1 VLYNPPH
8 FKNNDAALCK
18 EVIAAHPFATLISS
32 NDIGLPEATHAP
44 LMWFEDTQGAWL
56 LGHMAR
62 ANPHHGL
69 MNDGDDVLA
78 LFHGPHCYVSPNWY
92 SNIQNVPTWNYVAV
106 HVRGPLFK
114 IDGMAEKD
122 ALLKH
127 LIGHME
133 PAYAEQW
140 RGLPAD
146 YQERML
152 SMIVGFKIRVDQLEG
167 KFKLSQN
174 RQSVDSAGVVNALTA
189 GNEEQRAVAAWM
201 QRFRVGL
208 ANA

>member
-8 FKNNDAALCK
+8 FKNDDLALCK
-18 EVIAAHPFATLISS
+18 EVIAAHPFATMISN

-44 LMWFEDTQGAWL
+44 LMWFEDAHGAWL

-62 ANPHHGL
+62 ANPHHAL

-114 IDGMAEKD
+114 IDGQADKD

-133 PAYAEQW
+133 PAYADQW

-152 SMIVGFKIRVDQLEG
+152 SNIVGFKIRVDQLEG

-174 RQSVDSAGVVNALTA
+174 RQAVDAAGVVKALST
-189 GNEEQRAVAAWM
+189 GNEEQRAVVAWM
-201 QRFRVGL
+201 QRFGVGVQKE
-208 ANA
+208 